1 MKQERESLEKA
12 ESEEKELGNGLTTNA
27 YLYISIYE
35 AKDLNSSSLISDWDA
50 FVVLNFDNQRL
61 QTLVKSSTNNPAWNE
76 NFKFSVKDPNSILKI
91 EVFDQTF
98 MGSKLLGYLTIPLS
112 SLQNQEK
119 LINWFDLKLD
129 NSNEN
134 NGKIH
139 LKLQYIYS
147 LKKYYSDQLQKNQY
161 YHDILEE
168 NYILTSNFVQLNEN
182 PFGIIYSGKIDEFLN
197 SNKLK
202 ECDDIIEEMGKGKSV
217 VWAKRP
223 YTGAPRDSITDRI
236 TIAITGGGK
245 VTWNKRIQF
254 LMFLY
259 IIITT
264 ISLLER
270 SDFLNFFI
278 SFGILILY
286 FYDKN
291 NEALEYLEPMIFSL
305 GASLGYD
312 VIWFILEYGDFI
324 VGIEGDLEKGIKKF
338 VYILDIFGF
347 VIKLFLIGT
356 LNSLKKKKINE
367 SKKIYGWFNFF
378 LKRIIFF

>member
-35 AKDLNSSSLISDWDA
+35 AKDLNSSSLISDCDA

-76 NFKFSVKDPNSILKI
+76 NFKFCVKDPNSILKI

-223 YTGAPRDSITDRI
+223 YTGAARDSITDRI

-367 SKKIYGWFNFF
+367 SKKIYG
-378 LKRIIFF
+378 

>member
-12 ESEEKELGNGLTTNA
+12 KAEEKELGNGLTSNA
-27 YLYISIYE
+27 FLYISVFE
-35 AKDLNSSSLISDWDA
+35 AKDLNPSSLISECDA
-50 FVVLNFDNQRL
+50 FVILNFDGQRL
-61 QTLVKSSTNNPAWNE
+61 QSLVKPSTNNPAWNE
-76 NFKFSVKDPNSILKI
+76 NFKFSVKNPNSELKI

-98 MGSKLLGYLTIPLS
+98 MGSKLLGFITIQLS

-119 LINWFDLKLD
+119 VINWFDLKLD

-147 LKKYYSDQLQKNQY
+147 LKKYYSDQLKQNKY
-161 YHDILEE
+161 YHDIIEE
-168 NYILTSNFVQLNEN
+168 NLLLTNNLVDLNEK
-182 PFGIIYSGKIDEFLN
+182 PFGIIYSGKINEYLD

-202 ECDDIIEEMGKGKSV
+202 ECDDIIEKMGKGKSV
-217 VWAKRP
+217 VWAKRA
-223 YTGAPRDSITDRI
+223 YEEPRGSITNKI
-236 TIAITGGGK
+236 TSAITGQGK
-245 VTWNKRIQF
+245 VTWNKRTQF

-264 ISLLER
+264 ISLLGR

-278 SFGILILY
+278 SFGLLILY

-291 NEALEYLEPMIFSL
+291 NEALEYLEPMIYSL

-312 VIWFILEYGDFI
+312 IIWFIMKYGDFFI
-324 VGIEGDLEKGIKKF
+324 GIEGDLENGVKKF

-347 VIKLFLIGT
+347 IIKLFLIGT
-356 LNSLKKKKINE
+356 LNALKTKKIKE
-367 SKKIYGWFNFF
+367 SNKIYG
-378 LKRIIFF
+378 